1 MLPCAVRLSKPE
13 RQSCSRKQD
22 ELSGIRGDRIM
33 RAEVRWKDL
42 FLPSVG
48 KPPLPEADLW
58 LFWVYDCDSRTC
70 PGGNQGPPA
79 D

>member
-33 RAEVRWKDL
+33 RAETGVR
-42 FLPSVG
+42 
-48 KPPLPEADLW
+48 EATWNAPRNASGALYGVFRNRVDRW
-58 LFWVYDCDSRTC
+58 T
-70 PGGNQGPPA
+70 PA
-79 D
+79 M